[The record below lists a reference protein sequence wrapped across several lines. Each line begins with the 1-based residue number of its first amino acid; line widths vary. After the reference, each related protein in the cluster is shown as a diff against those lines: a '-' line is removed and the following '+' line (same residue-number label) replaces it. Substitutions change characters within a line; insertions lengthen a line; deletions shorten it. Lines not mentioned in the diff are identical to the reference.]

1 MKFSI
6 WDFFSECDQIHT
18 LLRIWPHL
26 VKKSLMENFIFC
38 EKRLIWQV
46 EIVQLIKYNWTQS
59 GFTRPKWSCCFFV
72 WQKRDFLGISC
83 KMIFEDNIT
92 WTLPSLNFSFVDK
105 RLKIPNLFVWT
116 REHYCML
123 NYGSLKLRAFKD
135 KLFQLEN
142 GRKIPLAITFF
153 LLKLFL
159 KILALGNIYV
169 FPIWKT
175 KNGWIWS
182 SFGRSIPNY
191 VVDRDA
197 FISSFKD
204 RFFNSTIFLS

>member
-105 RLKIPNLFVWT
+105 RLKIPDLFVWT
-116 REHYCML
+116 PEHYSTL
-123 NYGSLKLRAFKD
+123 NYDSLEFGVFKD
-135 KLFQLEN
+135 KI
-142 GRKIPLAITFF
+142 IPIGKWRGNSIVDNFYSIKALSKKFGTWKHSYISY
-153 LLKLFL
+153 LK
-159 KILALGNIYV
+159 N
-169 FPIWKT
+169 
-175 KNGWIWS
+175 
-182 SFGRSIPNY
+182 
-191 VVDRDA
+191 
-197 FISSFKD
+197 
-204 RFFNSTIFLS
+204 